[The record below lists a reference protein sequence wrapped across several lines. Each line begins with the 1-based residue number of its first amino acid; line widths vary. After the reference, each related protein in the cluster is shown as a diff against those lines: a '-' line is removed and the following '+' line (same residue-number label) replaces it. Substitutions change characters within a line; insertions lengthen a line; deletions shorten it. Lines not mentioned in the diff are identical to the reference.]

1 MNDYIFSASDLVEE
15 KLVILGAVVGGFA
28 IEDSSG
34 QLVLAAQKRT
44 SDGVE
49 VDLSEFEITGSWK
62 VRFFRGEPGK
72 NTTGGITETEAL
84 IYALTFG

>member
-1 MNDYIFSASDLVEE
+1 MNDYTFSASDLVEE

-44 SDGVE
+44 PDGVE
-49 VDLSEFEITGSWK
+49 VDFSRFNVSGSWRI
-62 VRFFRGEPGK
+62 RFFRGDPGT
-72 NTTGGITETEAL
+72 NTSGGIGSSEAMM
-84 IYALTFG
+84 YALLFG

>member
-1 MNDYIFSASDLVEE
+1 MEDIYFSSENLSNNC
-15 KLVILGAVVGGFA
+15 LFIPGSILGGFS

-44 SDGVE
+44 PDGVE

-72 NTTGGITETEAL
+72 NTSGGITETEAL

>member
-44 SDGVE
+44 PDGVE